1 MHTMQRDTGRHAGG
15 FVIEQLLIVLI
26 IVGLLVPI
34 TVSALKVA
42 EKTLTFTE
50 EIQDEIALSQLRKI
64 LMIGDEYQIRTDCL
78 QFEYQGADSEIS
90 LVNRHLILQPGTQI
104 FLSEIDNAAFLERD
118 GVIMMQY
125 ARGERH
131 YERALVHE

>member
-64 LMIGDEYQIRTDCL
+64 MMIGDEYQIRTDCL
-78 QFEYQGADSEIS
+78 QFEYQGEDSEIS